1 MYKIKFSSKFKT
13 EYKKILKD
21 TFLVEELDQVLLTL
35 ARGEPLA
42 TKYRDHALLW
52 KYKGL
57 RECHIKPALLL
68 IYKIDSGALLLLLV
82 RVGSHSDLFW

>member
-42 TKYRDHALLW
+42 TKYRDHALL
-52 KYKGL
+52 
-57 RECHIKPALLL
+57 
-68 IYKIDSGALLLLLV
+68 
-82 RVGSHSDLFW
+82 